1 VDEASGL
8 LVRRAWT
15 SMSDITADE
24 LPASVGIDSGGAG
37 WVARN
42 RQPLFVED
50 VTPDERIR
58 ARQWAVGH
66 GLLSFAGVPVV
77 SGDDLLGVLTLN
89 LRKED
94 LPAEDD
100 RELLTSFA
108 SQAAVAVRNARLF
121 AEATRR
127 RREAEELAQGAR
139 MLTESL
145 DVTEVAD
152 RVVRSV
158 LPVFGVNSAGLRL
171 LQPDGTFEAIAW
183 AGAAMGHFRPG
194 HLVEPGTGLAA
205 RVVAEGRAVSTSD
218 VFADPAL
225 ALTDD
230 LKRRLVESGTR
241 ALLAAPLRAKGELIG
256 VLLIASGAVREFTEA
271 DT

>member
-1 VDEASGL
+1 
-8 LVRRAWT
+8 
-15 SMSDITADE
+15 M
-24 LPASVGIDSGGAG
+24 GIDSGGAG

-89 LRKED
+89 LRRED

-121 AEATRR
+121 AEGTRR
-127 RREAEELAQGAR
+127 RREAEELAQVAR

-145 DVTEVAD
+145 DVSEVAD

-158 LPVFGVNSAGLRL
+158 LPIFGVDAAGLRL
-171 LQPDGTFEAIAW
+171 MRPDGKLEAIAW
-183 AGAAMGHFRPG
+183 AGSAMGFFQLG
-194 HLVEPGTGLAA
+194 HVLEPGDGLVA
-205 RVVAEGRAVSTSD
+205 RAVFEGRAVFTRD
-218 VFADPAL
+218 VFED
-225 ALTDD
+225 
-230 LKRRLVESGTR
+230 RS
-241 ALLAAPLRAKGELIG
+241 
-256 VLLIASGAVREFTEA
+256 
-271 DT
+271 

>member
-1 VDEASGL
+1 
-8 LVRRAWT
+8 
-15 SMSDITADE
+15 M
-24 LPASVGIDSGGAG
+24 GIDSGGAG

-58 ARQWAVGH
+58 ARQWAVEY

-89 LRKED
+89 LRRED

-127 RREAEELAQGAR
+127 RREAEELAQVAR

-158 LPVFGVNSAGLRL
+158 LPIFGVDAAGLRL
-171 LQPDGTFEAIAW
+171 MRPTGSSRPSRGPARPW
-183 AGAAMGHFRPG
+183 ASFS
-194 HLVEPGTGLAA
+194 PGTSSGRVTDSWPA
-205 RVVAEGRAVSTSD
+205 RWSR
-218 VFADPAL
+218 
-225 ALTDD
+225 
-230 LKRRLVESGTR
+230 
-241 ALLAAPLRAKGELIG
+241 AAPSSRATSSRIR
-256 VLLIASGAVREFTEA
+256 S
-271 DT
+271 